1 MNLASEQFANTSK
14 NFSKVTFAVTD
25 GTLTITPK
33 SIIPDPENPKNTMSV
48 DSPAVVVYNGQDQT
62 WTPVV
67 KDGERKL
74 EPGKDY
80 TVEYSTADRTNVTG
94 EITVTIKGINNYSGE
109 VKRTYQ
115 ITKRP
120 VELKSEGGSK
130 PYDGTALVKPGGFW
144 LAAAGRHRLCD
155 GRGFQR
161 SRYGFRDHRCP
172 GRGRQLDRI

>member
-1 MNLASEQFANTSK
+1 M
-14 NFSKVTFAVTD
+14 
-25 GTLTITPK
+25 
-33 SIIPDPENPKNTMSV
+33 V

-120 VELKSEGGSK
+120 VELKSEDGSK
-130 PYDGTALVKPGGFW
+130 PYDGTALVKPEVSGWQQQYFAGVYYGVI
-144 LAAAGRHRLCD
+144 LADTVVPVWGIVREARRGAVSSAAVGIPAGREHRSF
-155 GRGFQR
+155 GA
-161 SRYGFRDHRCP
+161 DH
-172 GRGRQLDRI
+172 DD